1 MPYTR
6 CKTCHGE
13 GLVFGAKCTK
23 CKGGWKGVKPRKP
36 CPHPPGSEER
46 QIMLAARYASGLPL
60 WTPLDAGYRK
70 ETAMLLCGNSAQEQ
84 DDGLF
89 GEGDEYGD

>member
-1 MPYTR
+1 MSYTR

-23 CKGGWKGVKPRKP
+23 CKGGWKGVKPRQP
-36 CPHPPGSEER
+36 CEHRPGSEEK
-46 QIMLAARYASGLPL
+46 QIVLAARYATGVPL
-60 WTPLDAGYRK
+60 WNDRDCKHVK
-70 ETAMLLCGNSAQEQ
+70 ETAPIINGGAALDQ

-89 GEGDEYGD
+89 GEGDDYGD